1 MFYFFWSFLVGPVA
15 GWLTGRLMRSKGIG
29 WLDMVAGLIG
39 ALIVTTIFALLG
51 SDFSFTE
58 IGTVLISAV
67 GAVVV
72 TFIFHKAAA
81 KRPDA
86 LPKAVSTRSSFTSYK
101 SRMGK

>member
-1 MFYFFWSFLVGPVA
+1 MFNFLWSFVVGPVA

-29 WLDMVAGLIG
+29 WLDIIAGLVG

-51 SDFSFTE
+51 SDFSSTE
-58 IGTVLISAV
+58 IGTALISAV

-72 TFIFHKAAA
+72 TFLFRKVAA
-81 KRPDA
+81 KNPDA
-86 LPKAVSTRSSFTSYK
+86 LPKGASTRSFTSYK